1 MYFPLK
7 ISSKINNYEVIF
19 IDSLE
24 IIIDEIKKPNT
35 ITFIDFN
42 VAKLY
47 PKLYEE
53 LNLSNLVLV
62 KANEESKTLD
72 YSAKIF
78 SKLFELKANTKT
90 RLIVIGGGILQDI
103 CGFCAS
109 TYCRGIEY
117 ILVPTT
123 LLAQA
128 DSCIGG
134 KTSINFQNKK
144 NLIGTFYP
152 PSKILI
158 YPNFTNTL
166 SNLDYISGL
175 GEIYKFSI
183 IQNKIHDFDLNKNIE
198 DMIYDSLRY
207 KIKILLKDEFDRGE
221 RKFLNFGHTFGHA
234 IESISNNEIPHG
246 IAVIIG
252 CMIAVSISN
261 NNGFTVNN
269 YDTIILKG
277 ISLLNRSGMKFKKE
291 WFDFEKL
298 LPIIKSDKKSTGQL
312 TMVLVDSNPF
322 LKDIENLDIIQPILT
337 KIYETI

>member
-1 MYFPLK
+1 MHSTLN
-7 ISSKINNYEVIF
+7 IASKVNDYEVTF
-19 IDSLE
+19 VDSLE
-24 IIIDEIKKPNT
+24 TIIDEIQKPNT

-42 VAKLY
+42 VLKLY
-47 PKLYEE
+47 PQLD
-53 LNLSNLVLV
+53 LNNVIEIP
-62 KANEESKTLD
+62 ATEDSKTLE
-72 YSAKIF
+72 YAGKVF
-78 SKLFELKANTKT
+78 SKLSELKANVKTK
-90 RLIVIGGGILQDI
+90 LVVIGGGILQDI

-123 LLAQA
+123 LLAQT

-158 YPNFTNTL
+158 YPEFTNTL
-166 SNLDYISGL
+166 SELDYISGL
-175 GEIYKFSI
+175 GEIYKFHI
-183 IQNKIHDFDLNKNIE
+183 LQNKIHDFNPDGDIE
-198 DMIYDSLRY
+198 AMIYDGLNY
-207 KIKILLKDEFDRGE
+207 KTGILLRDEFDRGE

-234 IESISNNEIPHG
+234 LESVSNHEIPHG
-246 IAVIIG
+246 IAVILG
-252 CMIAVSISN
+252 CMIAVSVSERIGSE
-261 NNGFTVNN
+261 VNN
-269 YDTIILKG
+269 YDTIMIKG
-277 ISLLNRSGMKFKKE
+277 ASLLKRSGMEFRKE

-312 TMVLVDSNPF
+312 TMVLVDNNPF
-322 LKDIENLDIIQPILT
+322 LKDIDNLDIIQPILM

>member
-1 MYFPLK
+1 MYSTLN
-7 ISSKINNYEVIF
+7 ITSKVNDYTVTF
-19 IDSLE
+19 VDLLE
-24 IIIDEIKKPNT
+24 DIIKEIQQPNT

-47 PKLYEE
+47 PQ
-53 LNLSNLVLV
+53 LNLNNVILIP
-62 KANEESKTLD
+62 ATEESKTLEYAD
-72 YSAKIF
+72 EIF
-78 SKLFELKANTKT
+78 SKLSELKANVKTKMV
-90 RLIVIGGGILQDI
+90 VIGGGILQDI

-158 YPNFTNTL
+158 YPRFTNTL
-166 SNLDYISGL
+166 SKLDYISGL
-175 GEIYKFSI
+175 GEVYKFHI
-183 IQNKIHDFDLNKNIE
+183 LQNKIHDFDSNGDIE
-198 DMIYDSLRY
+198 AMIYDGLNY
-207 KIKILLKDEFDRGE
+207 KVGILLKDEFDRAE

-234 IESISNNEIPHG
+234 LESVSNHKIPHG
-246 IAVIIG
+246 IAVILG
-252 CMIAVSISN
+252 CMIAVRISKQI
-261 NNGFTVNN
+261 GFNVNN
-269 YDTIILKG
+269 YDTVLIKG
-277 ISLLNRSGMKFKKE
+277 ASLLKMSEIKFRKE
-291 WFDFEKL
+291 WFDFDAL

-312 TMVLVDSNPF
+312 TMVLIDNNPF

-337 KIYETI
+337 KIYESI